1 VALDG
6 ACAPVPPPVRRLNH
20 KADFVRL
27 LEASAKERS
36 AHFAVHHLA
45 SEPSSPARRP
55 ANAKTSKL
63 STDDEQV
70 RPQHVDNLPDA
81 VWIGCVV
88 PKRHARR
95 SVTRSLLKR
104 QIRSAIE
111 RHAGVLPQGLWLVRL
126 RSAFAPKL
134 FVSAASSALA
144 DAARRE
150 LDGLLARAAAT
161 A

>member
-1 VALDG
+1 M
-6 ACAPVPPPVRRLNH
+6 RRLNQ

-27 LEASAKERS
+27 LDASAKERS
-36 AHFAVHHLA
+36 AHFAVHHMA
-45 SEPSSPARRP
+45 SAPLPTGRQPAS
-55 ANAKTSKL
+55 TQTQKL

-111 RHAGVLPQGLWLVRL
+111 RHAAVLPRGVWLVRL

-134 FVSAASSALA
+134 FVSAASPALA

-150 LDGLLARAAAT
+150 LDALLSRLAAA